1 MLEIGEQDLRMFYY
15 GSKVRSVYGQTYMEY
30 VNVQISVRD
39 LSEKVKEDFSVY
51 DYDFKEKSILS

>member
-1 MLEIGEQDLRMFYY
+1 MFYY

>member
-1 MLEIGEQDLRMFYY
+1 
-15 GSKVRSVYGQTYMEY
+15 MEY

-51 DYDFKEKSILS
+51 DYDFKEKSILSWTI